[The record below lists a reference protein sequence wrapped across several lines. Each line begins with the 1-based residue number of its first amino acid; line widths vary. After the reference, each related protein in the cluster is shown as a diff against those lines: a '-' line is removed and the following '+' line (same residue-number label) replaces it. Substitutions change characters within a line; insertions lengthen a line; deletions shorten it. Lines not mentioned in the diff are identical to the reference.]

1 MKVAMGCDHA
11 GFKMKESLIPYVAS
25 LGHKVI
31 DLGSTTYDPGDDYPD
46 AARAVA
52 VAIARK
58 EADRGI
64 VICGSGVGASV
75 AVNKVPG
82 VRGSMC
88 HDVFSAHQ
96 GVEDDDANVLT
107 LGERII
113 GLELAKEVVR
123 AFLSAHFSRAAR
135 HERRLEKVR
144 QIELDART
152 GAFDYPEVKE

>member
-1 MKVAMGCDHA
+1 MRVAFGCDHA
-11 GFKMKESLIPYVAS
+11 GFRMKEALMPYAAS
-25 LGHKVI
+25 LGHKVV
-31 DLGSTTYDPGDDYPD
+31 DLGSAAYDPDDDYPD

-52 VAIARK
+52 EAVARRQV
-58 EADRGI
+58 DRGI

-75 AVNKVPG
+75 AVNKIPG
-82 VRGSMC
+82 VRGAMC

-123 AFLSAHFSRAAR
+123 SFLAAHFSGAAR
-135 HERRLEKVR
+135 HVRRLEKVR